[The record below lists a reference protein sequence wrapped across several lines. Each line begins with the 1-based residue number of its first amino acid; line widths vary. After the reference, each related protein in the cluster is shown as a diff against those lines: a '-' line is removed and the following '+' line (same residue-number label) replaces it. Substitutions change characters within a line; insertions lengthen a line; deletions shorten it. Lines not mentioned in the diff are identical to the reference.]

1 MKIFWWPEDLNLA
14 LHRASITW
22 FWKDMMTWPLWTLT
36 MCPGGF
42 QRHSTYLSGAR
53 QPQHRTTSCWY
64 RWWGWGGVALGY
76 ENHLCHSFSP
86 CTCWQKYRQ
95 SPGLQRR
102 AAHIHLT
109 SCGHI
114 VGTHS
119 HLPSS
124 APGQRC
130 GYWHQ
135 GHFCRSETLGMFC
148 SYNTGN
154 TMATPGF
161 SVVLQR
167 KRAKLNF

>member
-14 LHRASITW
+14 LRRASITW

-36 MCPGGF
+36 MYPGGF
-42 QRHSTYLSGAR
+42 QRHSKYLSGAR

-86 CTCWQKYRQ
+86 WTCWQKYRQ

-124 APGQRC
+124 APGQRLDIGIRDTSAEVRLWVC
-130 GYWHQ
+130 FVLTIPVTPWRHQ
-135 GHFCRSETLGMFC
+135 DFQWC
-148 SYNTGN
+148 SKGK
-154 TMATPGF
+154 G
-161 SVVLQR
+161 
-167 KRAKLNF
+167 LN